1 MNIKKLFGS
10 IAFLSSLLP
19 QIYAKEI
26 NVTTQT
32 FNEAYTLAES
42 GDILLMSSGT
52 YNKQISFPSDKSIT
66 LKAEKNAEV
75 VITFD
80 ITGNDDTSENGGGL
94 IFDGVKINRSADYF
108 ISGNFGNIST
118 LEFKNSEI
126 TNIGRCLLRTS
137 NEGTINNIEFENCL
151 IHDCGNNGWNFL
163 YPKHIVKKVSVKNC
177 SLYNYLGES
186 FFSPTGSDN
195 NNIFTFIF
203 ENNTVYK
210 WSKDTKYA
218 ICNTAK
224 NYSTNSIYNFTNN
237 IINEPGVSGKTP
249 SILNATGG
257 TLTAEKNL
265 IVNYGGYN
273 RTETINDITLE
284 SLGLTTIG
292 FPDAANGDF
301 TILSNSPLA
310 TAGKDGKCV
319 GDARWIKQVTS
330 PAQFSATVMP
340 ENAGSVSPTNVT
352 FNQGDPVTV
361 TATENFGY
369 SFKQWETKNG
379 EILST
384 ENPYSFNI
392 ENDLEIVAVFD
403 KLTTYTFTVNKDG
416 AGAQW
421 GIVNLNPEPT
431 DGKYIEGTIV
441 TMTIE
446 TNPIT
451 SFLQWE
457 DGSSE
462 NKRTV
467 KIDGDKT
474 YTATFD
480 KIPFIVGW
488 DLETSEPRGERPADY
503 AATTDNKGLLSLYNG
518 DGSTT
523 NWGGSTRTFGGIT
536 YNCARRYTDYASMNN
551 PRYFQAKFS
560 AKDYVNIKVT
570 SLVAVDNACVHKTQK
585 MQYSL
590 NGNDFTDLTTIT
602 MEETSANW
610 EKMEAFLPEEAEGA
624 NMVYIRWAAD
634 ATSDLIG
641 TPGSSDTEGF
651 YLTNIFVYADNSSI
665 DDKEAPILLSTSPEN
680 DSNTASANGKIVL
693 SFNEQVQ
700 AGTGEIE
707 FNGSAIEPIF
717 GSSTA
722 SFEYKGLEYNTS
734 YTFTVPAGAITDRAG
749 NPFEGVTLNFTTM
762 NRPQP
767 IARVFDAVVAADKTG
782 DYESVQAAIDAA
794 PENRTTPYLI
804 FIKNG
809 SYEEQVVIPSDKPN
823 IHLIGQ
829 DKEKTNIH
837 LKINV
842 QSEPQEGSQWYQ
854 NDTAAWKYSVHNPES
869 PTYQMEGTVV
879 RINSND
885 FFSENISFINDWGV
899 ERQNG
904 PQSLAMMTKG
914 DRITFHNCKFRS
926 YQDTWMTPGNTGYR
940 HYVKGCY
947 IEGAVDYVYG
957 AGDCLFEDC
966 TLYNVRSGSVI
977 TAPEHEK
984 GTQWGYVFDHCTID
998 GNEASNDG
1006 KNKLGR
1012 PWHNNPICVWLNT
1025 TMKVGIAPEGWS
1037 EMGGIPALFAEY
1049 NSMDIDGNPVDL
1061 NNRRTFYTGTDE
1073 GMEEGGEC
1081 KAELSAD
1088 EAARYTYENI
1098 VSGNDNWNPRSLIET
1113 IGIPQNVTI
1122 SENVLSWEAV
1132 PYAICYVILR
1142 NNEVIGF
1149 TTETSYT
1156 DAASKD
1162 NDEYCIQAVN
1172 EAGSLGEKSE
1182 NVNKGTSAVDKSE
1195 KSSFNVTVSN
1205 GKIHLSGLSSG
1216 EKITVFSLNG
1226 AIIYDTVTI
1235 ENSCFINLSVRGV
1248 YLIKAGNEIK
1258 KVIL

>member
-1 MNIKKLFGS
+1 
-10 IAFLSSLLP
+10 
-19 QIYAKEI
+19 
-26 NVTTQT
+26 
-32 FNEAYTLAES
+32 
-42 GDILLMSSGT
+42 
-52 YNKQISFPSDKSIT
+52 
-66 LKAEKNAEV
+66 
-75 VITFD
+75 
-80 ITGNDDTSENGGGL
+80 
-94 IFDGVKINRSADYF
+94 
-108 ISGNFGNIST
+108 
-118 LEFKNSEI
+118 
-126 TNIGRCLLRTS
+126 
-137 NEGTINNIEFENCL
+137 
-151 IHDCGNNGWNFL
+151 
-163 YPKHIVKKVSVKNC
+163 
-177 SLYNYLGES
+177 
-186 FFSPTGSDN
+186 
-195 NNIFTFIF
+195 
-203 ENNTVYK
+203 
-210 WSKDTKYA
+210 
-218 ICNTAK
+218 
-224 NYSTNSIYNFTNN
+224 
-237 IINEPGVSGKTP
+237 
-249 SILNATGG
+249 
-257 TLTAEKNL
+257 
-265 IVNYGGYN
+265 
-273 RTETINDITLE
+273 
-284 SLGLTTIG
+284 
-292 FPDAANGDF
+292 
-301 TILSNSPLA
+301 
-310 TAGKDGKCV
+310 
-319 GDARWIKQVTS
+319 
-330 PAQFSATVMP
+330 
-340 ENAGSVSPTNVT
+340 
-352 FNQGDPVTV
+352 
-361 TATENFGY
+361 
-369 SFKQWETKNG
+369 
-379 EILST
+379 
-384 ENPYSFNI
+384 
-392 ENDLEIVAVFD
+392 
-403 KLTTYTFTVNKDG
+403 
-416 AGAQW
+416 
-421 GIVNLNPEPT
+421 
-431 DGKYIEGTIV
+431 
-441 TMTIE
+441 
-446 TNPIT
+446 
-451 SFLQWE
+451 
-457 DGSSE
+457 
-462 NKRTV
+462 
-467 KIDGDKT
+467 
-474 YTATFD
+474 
-480 KIPFIVGW
+480 
-488 DLETSEPRGERPADY
+488 
-503 AATTDNKGLLSLYNG
+503 
-518 DGSTT
+518 
-523 NWGGSTRTFGGIT
+523 
-536 YNCARRYTDYASMNN
+536 
-551 PRYFQAKFS
+551 
-560 AKDYVNIKVT
+560 
-570 SLVAVDNACVHKTQK
+570 
-585 MQYSL
+585 
-590 NGNDFTDLTTIT
+590 
-602 MEETSANW
+602 
-610 EKMEAFLPEEAEGA
+610 
-624 NMVYIRWAAD
+624 
-634 ATSDLIG
+634 
-641 TPGSSDTEGF
+641 
-651 YLTNIFVYADNSSI
+651 
-665 DDKEAPILLSTSPEN
+665 
-680 DSNTASANGKIVL
+680 NTASANGKIVL

-794 PENRTTPYLI
+794 PKNRTTPYLI

-1098 VSGNDNWNPRSLIET
+1098 VSGNDNWNPRSLIEA